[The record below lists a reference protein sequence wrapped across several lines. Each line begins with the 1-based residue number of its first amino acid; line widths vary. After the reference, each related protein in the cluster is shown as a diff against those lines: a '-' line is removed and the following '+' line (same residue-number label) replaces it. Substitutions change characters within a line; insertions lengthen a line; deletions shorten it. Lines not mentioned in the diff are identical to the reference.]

1 MTVKDKQIQL
11 AKYRL
16 KQAEESLDEAVFL
29 LSGRKSPRS
38 IINRIYYGMFYAVL
52 ALLIFEPF
60 SSSKHSGVLSYF
72 NKRFIKEGIFP
83 EELGSSINKA
93 FELRQGGDY
102 REYVELTVEQVDPF
116 IEKARVFI
124 EKVGDYLRKEV
135 FSAPENVNLE

>member
-60 SSSKHSGVLSYF
+60 S
-72 NKRFIKEGIFP
+72 
-83 EELGSSINKA
+83 
-93 FELRQGGDY
+93 
-102 REYVELTVEQVDPF
+102 
-116 IEKARVFI
+116 
-124 EKVGDYLRKEV
+124 
-135 FSAPENVNLE
+135 

>member
-124 EKVGDYLRKEV
+124 EKVGDYLREEV